1 MGLDGP
7 MGPEGPTGPT
17 GATGPQGPTGV
28 VATIAIAGNIAPL
41 FDGGSSAYVF
51 VGPPGSVTIT
61 GSQRVTGSASAPLGL
76 RSSSAAFVAPLGL
89 CYQRHGGGELVNFFG
104 GIFTSHY
111 FTPTRTTYSVSA
123 TTLLTEGEWNVGM
136 CLRNEGTSPIQG
148 STSTTGNGFVNG
160 WFIVTND

>member
-1 MGLDGP
+1 
-7 MGPEGPTGPT
+7 
-17 GATGPQGPTGV
+17 V
-28 VATIAIAGNIAPL
+28 VATIAIAGNVAPL
-41 FDGGSSAYVF
+41 FDGGSAAYVF

-76 RSSSAAFVAPLGL
+76 RASSAAFVAPLGL
-89 CYQRHGGGELVNFFG
+89 CYQRRGGTGELVNFFG
-104 GIFTSHY
+104 GTFASHY

-123 TTLLTEGEWNVGM
+123 TTVLPEGEWNVGM

-148 STSTTGNGFVNG
+148 STSSTGNGMVNG